1 MKEKNESVIK
11 RNSIGNHDDMI
22 SVGPNDA
29 MKKFCACDDGLKK
42 CPCTMTST
50 QDADQ
55 DHQSRE

>member
-1 MKEKNESVIK
+1 MIK

-29 MKKFCACDDGLKK
+29 MKEFCACYDGLKK

-55 DHQSRE
+55 EHQSRE